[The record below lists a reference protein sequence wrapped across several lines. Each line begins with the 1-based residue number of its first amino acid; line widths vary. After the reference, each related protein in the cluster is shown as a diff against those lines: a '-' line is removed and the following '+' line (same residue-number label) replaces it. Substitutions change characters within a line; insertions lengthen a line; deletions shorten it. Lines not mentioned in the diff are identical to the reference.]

1 MLEEGNIIYFTPFYF
16 KNGKS
21 AAKPKYFVVLKSDI
35 DSKGVLASLP
45 TRLDSIPTK
54 DIINYGC
61 VELPNIRLNCFVIPN
76 NINVTECGKRF
87 DFTSHIYGH
96 QLDFYDKK
104 LIEEIYP
111 IEGTDYE
118 IWGKMKNEIYKDLII
133 CLKNSTSVKSK
144 FIKIFN
150 Q

>member
-21 AAKPKYFVVLKSDI
+21 TAKPKYFIVLKSNVDN
-35 DSKGVLASLP
+35 KGVLASLP

-54 DIINYGC
+54 DAINYGC
-61 VELPNIRLNCFVIPN
+61 VELPTIRLNCFVLPN
-76 NINVTECGKRF
+76 DINITDCGKRF

-118 IWGKMKNEIYKDLII
+118 IWGKIKSEIFKDLID
-133 CLKNSTSVKSK
+133 CLRKSTSVKTK
-144 FIKIFN
+144 FIKVLN
-150 Q
+150 S